1 MMGLAGSGSIIFEG
15 GSSSFGFVADSHGGV
30 ASLPL
35 GVGAA
40 LSVSGIGAAL
50 FLLSRVWRRPF
61 LAVLAGADS
70 VESCEFWGGAGAS
83 VWWERLHLF
92 GVASFSLGVGAASS
106 GARLHCCSA
115 REQSHRF
122 WANYHPLRPG
132 FVLLFG
138 LGVA

>member
-1 MMGLAGSGSIIFEG
+1 M
-15 GSSSFGFVADSHGGV
+15 
-30 ASLPL
+30 
-35 GVGAA
+35 
-40 LSVSGIGAAL
+40 
-50 FLLSRVWRRPF
+50 
-61 LAVLAGADS
+61 AVLAGADS

-132 FVLLFG
+132 FVLLFD
-138 LGVA
+138 LEVAWLFSGEEAASLHRMMFSCWPMNSNGAQISLADAREIHAKNNNRPGGS